1 MADKTFN
8 LWLPPLKAIDLLD
21 GTHAMAVS
29 GGTFVMGRVIPVD
42 EANATLENYLKT
54 LGLTADAIVAA
65 GAVGSISAKLR
76 RVTQGLEDLK
86 TMVSLAAGTNII
98 GGILGRM
105 ALVSVEKTRPNDAN
119 IYAVNDVISE
129 STGAGT
135 VWTFANV
142 VDAVGKS
149 GYIVLA
155 KALYDSKKTPR
166 LRIHLYSA
174 APTCALDDNVANTS
188 VLYADVAD
196 WIGTIDLDAL
206 GDGSADG
213 VSGGSDTVQ
222 SIRDDLRLQFKCD
235 AASRGLI
242 AVVETLDTFTPV
254 ALANLTITLGVEQ
267 VT

>member
-8 LWLPPLKAIDLLD
+8 LWLPPLKAVDLLD
-21 GTHAMAVS
+21 GTYAMA
-29 GGTFVMGRVIPVD
+29 
-42 EANATLENYLKT
+42 A
-54 LGLTADAIVAA
+54 
-65 GAVGSISAKLR
+65 
-76 RVTQGLEDLK
+76 
-86 TMVSLAAGTNII
+86 SLVAGTNII

-105 ALVSVEKTRPNDAN
+105 ALVSVEKTRPDNTTL
-119 IYAVNDVISE
+119 YAANDVLSE
-129 STGAGT
+129 SAVAGT
-135 VWTFANV
+135 VWTFPNV

-166 LRIHLYSA
+166 LRLHLYSA
-174 APTCALDDNVANTS
+174 APTSALDDNVPNTS
-188 VLYADVAD
+188 PLYADAAN
-196 WIGTIDLDAL
+196 WIGTIDLDAA
-206 GDGSADG
+206 GDGSTDG

-235 AASRGLI
+235 AASRDII